1 MLTNDITCLSS
12 NTFSLFI
19 KLTKQLVNQQRI
31 GTYMLYASSEIKLAT
46 LALNSV
52 LEARTNVT
60 KKKHRILIEDLISYK
75 LRYLNNGKKQG

>member
-1 MLTNDITCLSS
+1 
-12 NTFSLFI
+12 
-19 KLTKQLVNQQRI
+19 
-31 GTYMLYASSEIKLAT
+31 MLYASSEIKLAT

>member
-12 NTFSLFI
+12 NTPNFFI

-31 GTYMLYASSEIKLAT
+31 GTDMLYASSEIKLAT

-52 LEARTNVT
+52 LEASTNVT
-60 KKKHRILIEDLISYK
+60 K
-75 LRYLNNGKKQG
+75 